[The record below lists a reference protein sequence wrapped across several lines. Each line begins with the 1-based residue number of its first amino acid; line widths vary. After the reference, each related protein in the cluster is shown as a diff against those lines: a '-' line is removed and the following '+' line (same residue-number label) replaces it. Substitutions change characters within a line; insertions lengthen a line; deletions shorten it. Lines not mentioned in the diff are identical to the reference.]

1 VRSLPRG
8 VRARL
13 TLDRIAIAI
22 VLVGVFLGIRSLTE
36 GSSDKAPVD
45 HAVRLVP
52 KQALLYVHLRVDQ
65 GSAQWRNAG
74 DALRKLPILDRLRDQ
89 ALREVAG
96 GRNPTDLQSQLQLW
110 LGGEAALAL
119 LPGRTTATSLILLEV
134 ADRARAQAFL
144 GGAGRSRPEVYRGT
158 PIRLYKTL
166 AAAFLG
172 DFLAIGRRRNV
183 RRAIRAQDGQSLL
196 EDDVFKRSVARLDVD
211 NPLLYAYAPDDGVR
225 RLLQHQP
232 GLVGRLGDLVSR
244 PGLLGVATAARF
256 ESAGIRL
263 AISSD
268 LVPLLPGAEGG
279 ESSRF
284 KPQLPA
290 SVPADA
296 IAFFGVK
303 GLDQLVER
311 LSLLGGGERSPL
323 SRTVARLRR
332 SLGRSG
338 VRALNRAIRPLRD
351 REVALVVTPPA
362 DAPIV
367 SLVVDDTT
375 KRESDDLLVALQPVI
390 SKLLEA
396 PQEGQVPTFEPQR
409 VAGVEAVTLG
419 LTPTLQLTYAA
430 FGGRIVVSTSADGI
444 RRVRSEH
451 AGLADNQDFAPGLRG
466 FLDQPTSVV
475 FLDLHRLSA
484 LVERAG
490 LGATPEYRA
499 IRPDI
504 GRIGTVSVI
513 TTSERSSQTAQ
524 VFVEVP

>member
-1 VRSLPRG
+1 VRSLLGG
-8 VRARL
+8 VRSRL

-22 VLVGVFLGIRSLTE
+22 VVVGVFLGIRSLTE
-36 GSSDKAPVD
+36 GSNDKAPVD
-45 HAVRLVP
+45 HAVGLVP
-52 KQALLYVHLRVDQ
+52 NQALLYVHLRVDQ
-65 GSAQWRNAG
+65 RSAQWRNAG
-74 DALRKLPILDRLRDQ
+74 RALRELPVLDQLRDQ
-89 ALREVAG
+89 AFREVAG
-96 GRNPTDLQSQLQLW
+96 GRNPADLQRQVQPW

-119 LPGRTTATSLILLEV
+119 LGGRTRATSLILLEV

-144 GGAGRSRPEVYRGT
+144 GGAGRSRAEDYRGT

-166 AAAFLG
+166 AAAFIG

-183 RRAIRAQDGQSLL
+183 REAIRARDRGSLL
-196 EDDVFKRSVARLDVD
+196 EDQVFKRSVARLDVD
-211 NPLLYAYAPDDGVR
+211 NPLLYAYTPDDGVR

-256 ESAGIRL
+256 ERSGIRF

-284 KPQLPA
+284 KPQLPET
-290 SVPADA
+290 VPADA

-303 GLDQLVER
+303 GLDQLFER
-311 LSLLGGGERSPL
+311 LSLLGGGEGSPL

-351 REVALVVTPPA
+351 REVALVVTPPD

-367 SLVVDDTT
+367 TLLAGDTT
-375 KRESDDLLVALQPVI
+375 KSESDDLLVALQPVI
-390 SKLLEA
+390 AKLLEA
-396 PQEGQVPTFEPQR
+396 PQEGQVPTFEPQQ
-409 VAGVEAVTLG
+409 VAGVEAVTLA

-444 RRVRSEH
+444 RGLRSKH
-451 AGLADNQDFAPGLRG
+451 AALADNRDFAPGLHS
-466 FLDQPTSVV
+466 FLAQPTSVV

-504 GRIGTVSVI
+504 GKIGTVSVI

-524 VFVEVP
+524 AFVEVP